1 MPWLTSLSAVQLDSD
16 QTDFFFSCVL
26 QMLHSVARHLAM
38 RMMQT
43 VLKNRGDIMI

>member
-1 MPWLTSLSAVQLDSD
+1 MPWLTSLSPVQLDSD
-16 QTDFFFSCVL
+16 RTDFSPVFL
-26 QMLHSVARHLAM
+26 QMLHSVAHHLAM